1 MKTPLSTTRLVISA
15 AAVCFSLPACATR
28 PAEPVVKLVE
38 VKVAVPVTCV
48 PNSLRAEPQYPDTAA
63 AIKAAP
69 GPGDLLQLLAAG
81 RILREQ
87 WLSEVRPVLAL
98 CRKPQPG

>member
-1 MKTPLSTTRLVISA
+1 MIRT
-15 AAVCFSLPACATR
+15 
-28 PAEPVVKLVE
+28 VE
-38 VKVAVPVTCV
+38 VLVPTPVTCI
-48 PNSLRAEPQYPDTAA
+48 PKSLRAEPSYPDDAA
-63 AIKAAP
+63 AIKASP

-98 CRKPQPG
+98 CRKPDPG